1 MEENIIVITDENG
14 QEKEYEIL
22 FTFDNE
28 ENGHSYVV
36 YFDPDDDEPQA
47 QASIYTD
54 DGQLLSVEDP
64 EEWELIEEVFQSFVA
79 NDEENEETEY
89 CEDDCH

>member
-79 NDEENEETEY
+79 NDEESEETEY

>member
-89 CEDDCH
+89 SEDDCH